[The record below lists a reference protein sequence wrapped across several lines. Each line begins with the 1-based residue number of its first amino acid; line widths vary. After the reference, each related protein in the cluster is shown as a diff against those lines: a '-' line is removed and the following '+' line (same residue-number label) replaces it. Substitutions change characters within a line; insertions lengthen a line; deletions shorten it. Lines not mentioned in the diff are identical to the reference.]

1 MAPHTGRYSNDAKAD
16 RGRTLAQWYCLLAG
30 AALLLLGLF
39 GFLADAGFGVADD
52 VPSGTVDGS
61 LFLGFEVNGWHNL
74 VHLASGAIGLAVM
87 GSASGSRAYAL
98 GFGVV
103 YGIVTLWGLIAGD
116 NVLGLIPVNFADH
129 LLHLG
134 IAALGIGAGLAS
146 PAQRVAAAS

>member
-1 MAPHTGRYSNDAKAD
+1 ME
-16 RGRTLAQWYCLLAG
+16 GRTPAELYSLVFGAVLVLAG
-30 AALLLLGLF
+30 LLG
-39 GFLADAGFGVADD
+39 FLVDTSFGVGSD
-52 VPSGTVDGS
+52 VEGHNLIV
-61 LFLGFEVNGWHNL
+61 FEVNGWHNL

-146 PAQRVAAAS
+146 PAQPAAAT